1 MSRTEQVLKKSI
13 DEVVGGYRPTGDP
26 FVRVEAAVRLRRR
39 RNRAMVG
46 ASGAA
51 VVAASVGV
59 VVALPG
65 GAGQGSAG
73 PAAVSSAEPPSTV
86 LSGYE
91 MVPGTVYRVA
101 RGTHTGVEWQV
112 GSADGRKG
120 QACLVSRNVLLGGIG
135 ACFPTGDAKVHW
147 AAGSPKTVRST
158 DEPFTVVGVAPAGVA
173 RVKVVLADG
182 SGPDTETVVT
192 PTATDTRFFAVLVRE
207 ASASRCGCRRWTR
220 RAAPG
225 CARGGRRKTGIQ
237 GPDAAVLPDW
247 RHAPLGRGGSDHGTR
262 QALGPRCR
270 RPVRHPEFG
279 PGPAGGARVGVGL
292 FESAPLNRPRRK
304 NLGK

>member
-192 PTATDTRFFAVLVRE
+192 PTATDTRFFAVLVRGSIRQQVRVQALDAAGSPLGAPVAADGKQE
-207 ASASRCGCRRWTR
+207 FKDRTPPFCLTGGTHPSDGADPTTGPGRLSDLVAGAPCGTPSSALGRPVAPASAS
-220 RAAPG
+220 
-225 CARGGRRKTGIQ
+225 
-237 GPDAAVLPDW
+237 
-247 RHAPLGRGGSDHGTR
+247 GSSSP
-262 QALGPRCR
+262 PR
-270 RPVRHPEFG
+270 
-279 PGPAGGARVGVGL
+279 
-292 FESAPLNRPRRK
+292 
-304 NLGK
+304 